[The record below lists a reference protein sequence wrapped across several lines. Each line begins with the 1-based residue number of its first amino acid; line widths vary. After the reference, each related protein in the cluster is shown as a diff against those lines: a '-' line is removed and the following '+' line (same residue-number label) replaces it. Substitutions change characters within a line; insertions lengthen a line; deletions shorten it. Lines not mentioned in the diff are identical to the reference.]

1 MPFERQA
8 TPSTLD
14 FLDRVLDKGIVI
26 DYSSRVFL
34 LGVDVLT
41 TVDARVI
48 VASLDTHLKY
58 GEALSSAGLIAGPM
72 VPAYKRAVSAAKTPR
87 DD

>member
-1 MPFERQA
+1 MLFERQA

-14 FLDRVLDKGIVI
+14 FLDRVLNKGIVI
-26 DYSSRVFL
+26 EYSSRVFL

-41 TVDARVI
+41 TVDVRVI